1 MNILDSKNTKDAMET
16 IRQTSDGLLQSA
28 EKTLESTAEHA
39 SDAIHNRIDPMV
51 DMMSVTAQKLAKQS
65 MDMASDA
72 KEYAQH
78 AINRASKASTQYVSE
93 QPVRAVLMA
102 AAVGAAVA
110 VLITSMRSRNSV
122 HRY

>member
-1 MNILDSKNTKDAMET
+1 MNILDSKNSKDAMEN
-16 IRQTSDGLLQSA
+16 IRQTSDSLLQSA
-28 EKTLESTAEHA
+28 EKAVSSTAEQA
-39 SDAIHNRIDPMV
+39 SDSIHNRIDPMV
-51 DMMSVTAQKLAKQS
+51 DLMAVTAQKLAKQS

-93 QPVRAVLMA
+93 QPVRSVLMA

-110 VLITSMRSRNSV
+110 VLITSMRTRNNSN
-122 HRY
+122 RY